1 MENSKTIKT
10 INDFYTVIQKG
21 MKNVLTDDEEF
32 FICNIELELAKSII
46 QEFDITVSK
55 RLANVILSVTQ

>member
-10 INDFYTVIQKG
+10 INDFYSIVQKG
-21 MKNVLTDDEEF
+21 RKIDLTDDEKF

-46 QEFDITVSK
+46 QEFDFGTSK
-55 RLANVILSVTQ
+55 KLANVILSVSH